1 MIFTWIVAETAAR
14 ATLETLTGRCP
25 KCGRKQVVPEGKLS
39 LEVKC
44 RRCGARVPPAAESKS
59 KRRRS

>member
-1 MIFTWIVAETAAR
+1 MIFTWTIAETTAR
-14 ATLETLTGRCP
+14 ATVETLTRGCP
-25 KCGRKQVVPEGKLS
+25 KCGRKQVVPEGKLR

-44 RRCGARVPPAAESKS
+44 RRCGAGVPPPAEL